1 MKYERKVK
9 MYNYNRRQQPDP
21 YFMAPQWQNDCN
33 QYPNPY
39 PYFFSPNFRPDYF
52 EQMNNQ
58 YNPYYSIGNMPPDQR
73 YDYMPPDQRYENM
86 LPDQRMDYW
95 QNENNDYMEE
105 MRDHGQEPYVTNIDE
120 ITKRNN
126 NFRSTVWTGDHLQ
139 LTLMSIPVGGDIG
152 VEMHPNVDQFIRIEE
167 GQGIIMMG
175 DSRDNLSYRENVY
188 DDFAFIIPSGKYH
201 NLVNTD
207 NIPLKLYSIYA
218 PPQHPHGATHRTKE
232 EAHAAE

>member
-1 MKYERKVK
+1 
-9 MYNYNRRQQPDP
+9 MYNYNRRQLDP
-21 YFMAPQWQNDCN
+21 YFMMPPMQNDCN

-58 YNPYYSIGNMPPDQR
+58 YNPYYPIDKMPF
-73 YDYMPPDQRYENM
+73 DQRYENM

-95 QNENNDYMEE
+95 QNENNDYMRE
-105 MRDHGQEPYVTNIDE
+105 MRDYGKEPYVTNIDE

-126 NFRSTVWTGDHLQ
+126 NFRSTLWTGDHLQ

-175 DSRDNLSYRENVY
+175 DSRENLSYRENVY
-188 DDFAFIIPSGKYH
+188 DDFAFIIPAGKYH
-201 NLVNTD
+201 NLVNTG

-218 PPQHPHGATHRTKE
+218 PPQHPRGTVHRTKE

>member
-1 MKYERKVK
+1 
-9 MYNYNRRQQPDP
+9 MYNYNRRQLDP
-21 YFMAPQWQNDCN
+21 YFMTPQRQSDCNQYMN

-58 YNPYYSIGNMPPDQR
+58 YNPYYPMDNMPPDQR
-73 YDYMPPDQRYENM
+73 YDYWE
-86 LPDQRMDYW
+86 
-95 QNENNDYMEE
+95 NENNDYMENMEE
-105 MRDHGQEPYVTNIDE
+105 MKDYGHEPYVTNINE
-120 ITKRNN
+120 VTKQNN
-126 NFRSTVWTGDHLQ
+126 NYRTSLWTGDHLQ

-152 VEMHPNVDQFIRIEE
+152 LEMHPDVDQFIRIED

-175 DSRDNLSYRENVY
+175 DRRDNLSYRENVY
-188 DDFAFIIPSGKYH
+188 DDFAFIIPAGKWH

-218 PPQHPHGATHRTKE
+218 PPQHPHGTTHRTKE